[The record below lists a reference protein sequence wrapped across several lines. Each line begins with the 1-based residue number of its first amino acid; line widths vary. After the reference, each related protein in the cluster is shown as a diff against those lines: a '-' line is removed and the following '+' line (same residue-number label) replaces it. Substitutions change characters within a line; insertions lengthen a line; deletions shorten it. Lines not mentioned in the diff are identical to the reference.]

1 MTMAKE
7 LRVLI
12 VDDSEDD
19 ALLLVRRLK
28 SEGYTPV
35 FRRVDTPEAMKAAL
49 AEEPWDAVICDYV
62 MPRFS
67 APGALNVLR
76 ESGLDIPFIVVS
88 GVVGEETAVEMMKAG
103 AHDYIRKA
111 ALARLAPA
119 IERELREAAVRGERR
134 RDEELIRKSLREK
147 EVLLR
152 EIHHRVKNNMQVIS
166 SMLGLQS
173 RYVKDEESLKIFED
187 GRNRIRSMALIHE
200 MLYLSEDFARIDFDA
215 YVKTLAASLFNL
227 YDVSSERV
235 RLTTDVEEAGFGLDR
250 AVPCGLII
258 NELLTNALKY
268 AFPGDRSG
276 EITVGVHF
284 RDGAVELSVGDDGVG
299 LPKGLDFRKTET
311 LGLQLVTN
319 LVKQLQGDILLDRTG
334 GTRFVISLKKDN

>member
-1 MTMAKE
+1 MIMHKE

-19 ALLLVRRLK
+19 TLLLVRRLR
-28 SEGYTPV
+28 SEGYVPV
-35 FRRVDTPEAMKAAL
+35 FRRVDTPGDIRSAL

-62 MPRFS
+62 MPRCS
-67 APGALNVLR
+67 APEALKVLK
-76 ESGLDIPFIVVS
+76 ESGPDIPFIVVS

-103 AHDYIRKA
+103 AHDYIRKE

-119 IERELREAAVRGERR
+119 IEREIREAALRAERR
-134 RDEELIRKSLREK
+134 RDEEFIRKSLREK

-173 RYVKDEESLKIFED
+173 RHIKDEEALRVFED

-200 MLYLSEDFARIDFDA
+200 MLYRSEDFASIDFDA
-215 YVKTLAASLFNL
+215 YIKTLASSLFGL
-227 YDVSSERV
+227 YAVSPERV
-235 RLTTDVEEAGFGLDR
+235 RLTIEVEEAGFGLDS
-250 AVPCGLII
+250 AVPCGLIM

-268 AFPGDRSG
+268 AFPGERSG
-276 EITVGVHF
+276 EV
-284 RDGAVELSVGDDGVG
+284 AVAIHYNGGRVEISVSDNGVG
-299 LPKGLDFRKTET
+299 FPEGLDFRKTET
-311 LGLQLVTN
+311 LGLQLVVN
-319 LVKQLQGDILLDRTG
+319 LVKQLRGEIMLDRTG
-334 GTRFVISLKKDN
+334 GTKFVITIKKEV